1 MAKPQWIL
9 LVFVALVTGILFC
22 AGCLS
27 LEIGD
32 VSYSDGGIN
41 ISFNNEGNS
50 TIRILKI
57 TVYQVDNFEQR
68 EVLQKSEMVTLKPG
82 ESSLF
87 IPLPLEK
94 GNYKLYLSLSTG
106 EERRFVVIRDVSV
119 R

>member
-1 MAKPQWIL
+1 MADLRWKL
-9 LVFVALVTGILFC
+9 LVFLALLIGVSSF

-27 LEIGD
+27 IGIGD

-41 ISFNNEGNS
+41 VQIYNEGNS

-57 TVYQVDNFEQR
+57 TVYQVENFTQH
-68 EVLQKSEMVTLKPG
+68 EVLQRSELVTLKSG

-94 GNYKLYLSLSTG
+94 GSYKLYMSFSTG
-106 EERRFVVIRDVSV
+106 EERRFMVIRDVEV